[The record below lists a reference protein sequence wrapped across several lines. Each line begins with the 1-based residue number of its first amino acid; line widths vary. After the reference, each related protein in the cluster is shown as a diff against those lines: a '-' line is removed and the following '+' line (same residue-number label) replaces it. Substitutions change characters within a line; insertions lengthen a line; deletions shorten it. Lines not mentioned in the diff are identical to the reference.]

1 MWFIS
6 TFVPDAAT
14 SWEILSV
21 YMIISVL
28 NITYFFGTIFFVLF
42 SYYYFYFF
50 VLFELSLPI
59 TACPSPIILH
69 IYNITHRLRVLGF
82 RGRSA
87 NKMGAIKG
95 AKFGGPIRTR
105 CFLRGTNPQKG
116 G

>member
-1 MWFIS
+1 MWFIC

-50 VLFELSLPI
+50 VLFELCLSVVQVP
-59 TACPSPIILH
+59 A
-69 IYNITHRLRVLGF
+69 
-82 RGRSA
+82 
-87 NKMGAIKG
+87 
-95 AKFGGPIRTR
+95 
-105 CFLRGTNPQKG
+105 
-116 G
+116 